1 MTPAEVWQV
10 SVSGIT
16 AYLAGIIGS
25 MKIGLVC
32 PYSIF
37 KGGGVKEYVLA
48 LQHGMHARGH
58 DAWIITPQ
66 PRNYDGPVPEGVI
79 MVGGSTDMRS
89 PFSTTA
95 QIGASVDIDA
105 LETMLEREQ
114 FDIMH
119 FHEPWVPILSRQILS
134 RSQAVNIATFHAKLP
149 ETMMVKTLVNVVTP
163 YTRSVLNY
171 IDYYTAVS
179 EAAADYVRTLTD
191 EPIRLI
197 PNGVDLKKY
206 ERHTFKPVDLP
217 KIRGDIKDMHTVLY
231 VGRLEKRKGVMW
243 LIRAFGELQATMPNV
258 RLVIA
263 GDGVDREKLEAEVA
277 SRGLKHVDFLGFITE
292 EEKLNL
298 MRQSDLFCSP
308 AIFGESFGIVL
319 LEAMASGLVTIA
331 GDNAGYRSVLK
342 ERGLLS
348 LVDPKDTAEF
358 ARRMRLLLIDED
370 LRRLW
375 KDWAK
380 KYVQQFD
387 YDHIVELYL
396 DLYQELLSAKK

>member
-1 MTPAEVWQV
+1 
-10 SVSGIT
+10 
-16 AYLAGIIGS
+16 

-48 LQHGMHARGH
+48 LQQGMHARGH

-66 PRNYDGPVPEGVI
+66 PRDYDGPVPDGVI

-95 QIGASVDIDA
+95 QISASVDIDA
-105 LETMLEREQ
+105 LETMLAREE
-114 FDIMH
+114 FDILH

-134 RSQAVNIATFHAKLP
+134 RSRAVNIATFHAKLP
-149 ETMMVKTLVNVVTP
+149 ETMMVKTLVNVITP

-179 EAAADYVRTLTD
+179 EAAADYVRTLTE

-197 PNGVDLKKY
+197 PNGVDLAKYAAHKPKK
-206 ERHTFKPVDLP
+206 VSLP
-217 KIRGDIKDMHTVLY
+217 KLESGEDKAMLTILY

-243 LIRAFGELQATMPNV
+243 LIRAFGELQKSLPNV
-258 RLVIA
+258 RLVVA
-263 GDGVDREKLEAEVA
+263 GDGADRDKLQAEVEA
-277 SRGLKHVDFLGFITE
+277 YDIKNVDFLGFITE

-298 MRQSDLFCSP
+298 MLQSDLFCSP

-348 LVDPKDTAEF
+348 LVDPKDTPEF
-358 ARRMRLLLIDED
+358 ARRMRLLLVDED

-375 KDWAK
+375 KDWARQ
-380 KYVQQFD
+380 YVQQFD
-387 YDHIVELYL
+387 YGQIVEQYL
-396 DLYQELLSAKK
+396 DLYQELLEAKK

>member
-1 MTPAEVWQV
+1 
-10 SVSGIT
+10 
-16 AYLAGIIGS
+16 

-48 LQHGMHARGH
+48 LQQGMHAAGH

-66 PRNYDGPVPEGVI
+66 PRDYDGPVPDGVI

-105 LETMLEREQ
+105 LETMLEREH

-134 RSQAVNIATFHAKLP
+134 RSTAVNIATFHAKLP
-149 ETMMVKTLVNVVTP
+149 ETLMVKTLVNVVTP
-163 YTRSVLNY
+163 YTKSVLKY
-171 IDYYTAVS
+171 IDSYTAVS
-179 EAAADYVRTLTD
+179 EAAAEYVRTLTD

-197 PNGVDLKKY
+197 PNGVDLAKY
-206 ERHTFKPVDLP
+206 RQHTAQPFALPPVD
-217 KIRGDIKDMHTVLY
+217 IGDETAMHTVLY

-243 LIRAFGELQATMPNV
+243 LLRAFAELQASMNNV

-277 SRGLKHVDFLGFITE
+277 NQDIKNVTFLGFVTE
-292 EEKLNL
+292 EQKLDL
-298 MRQSDLFCSP
+298 MHQADLFCSP

-319 LEAMASGLVTIA
+319 LEAMASDLVTIA

-348 LVDPKDTAEF
+348 LVDPKDIPEF

-370 LRRLW
+370 VRRLW

-380 KYVQQFD
+380 TYVEQFD
-387 YDHIVELYL
+387 YSHIVALYL
-396 DLYQELLSAKK
+396 DLYQELLDKKQ